1 MVNNWVYLLK
11 LVIFHGELLD
21 NQRVSIPM
29 TAPWYLHGT
38 WREKRGRCR
47 AVVMT
52 AVEVPRAVD
61 IGLAVGCEPKKI
73 LTKHSDLTR
82 KIGI

>member
-1 MVNNWVYLLK
+1 MVYLGLPIK
-11 LVIFHGELLD
+11 TGDFPWRTVSH

-29 TAPWYLHGT
+29 TSPWYLHGT

-61 IGLAVGCEPKKI
+61 IGLAVNGVWTQEKFNQ
-73 LTKHSDLTR
+73 T
-82 KIGI
+82 